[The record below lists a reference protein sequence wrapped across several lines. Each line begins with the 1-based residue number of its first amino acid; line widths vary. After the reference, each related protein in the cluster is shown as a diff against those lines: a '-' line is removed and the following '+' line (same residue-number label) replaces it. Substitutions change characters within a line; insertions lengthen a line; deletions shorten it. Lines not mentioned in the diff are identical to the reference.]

1 MIDIAVIYSRKNSK
15 RLRNKDFKK
24 IYKQESLI
32 KRVIEDTQKWGAG
45 YFNGGFVFTII
56 FMIFTILKF
65 YRKQYD

>member
-1 MIDIAVIYSRKNSK
+1 LTALHYSISK
-15 RLRNKDFKK
+15 IENCRLAFKK

-32 KRVIEDTQKWGAG
+32 NRVVENTQKRRAG

-56 FMIFTILKF
+56 FMILTILKF